1 MGLPCRKVQ
10 PVSANLAIGGG
21 GIYIPGMTTTEW
33 VVIMAGLAGI
43 AWVNWY
49 FFMAGR
55 AGTMVKGSEVLITV
69 DGGYSP
75 STIRARAGVPLRLV
89 FDRKDN
95 SSCSEEVVFPD
106 FGVRKFLPTGEK
118 TTIEITPPKAGTYE
132 FMCGMSMLRGTLIAE
147 E

>member
-1 MGLPCRKVQ
+1 
-10 PVSANLAIGGG
+10 
-21 GIYIPGMTTTEW
+21 
-33 VVIMAGLAGI
+33 MAGLAGI

-49 FFMAGR
+49 FFLAGR
-55 AGTMVKGSEVLITV
+55 GAATVIGSEVLITV